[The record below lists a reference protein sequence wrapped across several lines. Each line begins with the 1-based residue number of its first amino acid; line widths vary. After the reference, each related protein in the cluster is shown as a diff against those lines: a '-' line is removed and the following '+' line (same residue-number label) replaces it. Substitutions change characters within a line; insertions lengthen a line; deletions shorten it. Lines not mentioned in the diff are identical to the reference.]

1 MGKEGKGEREGRGW
15 ERKGR
20 EEVWYLLFLGIA
32 MKSPPTWVQ
41 LFSGSFFLN
50 DWVGL
55 SVALVA
61 YIGLGTGKGAWE
73 TDCSFDSGER
83 TGLQPMGGLLPVR
96 MSEAWALSE
105 SCLHESKSPG
115 EIPRRCCLPEGL
127 RKALSSWLSAVSMGL
142 YASVRLLLTI
152 QRRLLN
158 TKSIHSPQ
166 DSTGCVYMMPK
177 RPANWLDAV
186 KKEISQV
193 DRFNIM

>member
-1 MGKEGKGEREGRGW
+1 
-15 ERKGR
+15 
-20 EEVWYLLFLGIA
+20 
-32 MKSPPTWVQ
+32 MKSPSTWVQ

-73 TDCSFDSGER
+73 TDCSFDSSER
-83 TGLQPMGGLLPVR
+83 TGLQPIGGLLPVR

-115 EIPRRCCLPEGL
+115 GIPRRRCFPEGL
-127 RKALSSWLSAVSMGL
+127 RKTLSSWLSVVSTGL
-142 YASVRLLLTI
+142 YSSVACLVLTI
-152 QRRLLN
+152 QPRLLN

-166 DSTGCVYMMPK
+166 DSTGCVYMTPK
-177 RPANWLDAV
+177 QPANWLDTV